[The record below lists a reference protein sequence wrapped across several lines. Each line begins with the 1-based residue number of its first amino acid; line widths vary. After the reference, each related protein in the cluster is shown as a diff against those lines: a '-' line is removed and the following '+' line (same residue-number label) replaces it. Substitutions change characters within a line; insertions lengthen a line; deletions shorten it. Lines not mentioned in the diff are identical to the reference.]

1 MNDVY
6 YLVHVTKNY
15 SEEWSEL
22 KPSSLNDYKDQY
34 PGVYFSIV
42 TKKNINKIQL
52 FPGKQILLFSK
63 KLLEQ
68 KNYHIN
74 IKDYNGIISEK
85 NTYYPWN
92 LNEALKK
99 IGDSNEIIF
108 HDPIPMKYLCV
119 AILKSNISYD
129 IELTNKKLLP
139 RVSLYSKEPP
149 NTEILPFLCYP
160 LENNYT
166 GINPLPKS
174 SRRFFI
180 KMAKLCGIDPKLKTS
195 EIINKIEKKIPTL
208 YKNRS
213 KQHLEY
219 LMNKNIHKKK

>member
-99 IGDSNEIIF
+99 ISDSNEIIF

-160 LENNYT
+160 LEKNYT

-195 EIINKIEKKIPTL
+195 EIINKIEKKIPNL

-219 LMNKNIHKKK
+219 LMNENIHKKK

>member
-85 NTYYPWN
+85 NTY
-92 LNEALKK
+92 
-99 IGDSNEIIF
+99 
-108 HDPIPMKYLCV
+108 
-119 AILKSNISYD
+119 
-129 IELTNKKLLP
+129 
-139 RVSLYSKEPP
+139 
-149 NTEILPFLCYP
+149 
-160 LENNYT
+160 
-166 GINPLPKS
+166 
-174 SRRFFI
+174 
-180 KMAKLCGIDPKLKTS
+180 
-195 EIINKIEKKIPTL
+195 
-208 YKNRS
+208 
-213 KQHLEY
+213 
-219 LMNKNIHKKK
+219 